1 MFVSLGSIVSTS
13 GAAIVST
20 IAVKVCAPVLGGAV
34 FCLVISSLSS
44 VQGGLLLLF
53 FRMISAR

>member
-34 FCLVISSLSS
+34 FCSIVSSL
-44 VQGGLLLLF
+44 F
-53 FRMISAR
+53 FFSGRASFAPFPHD